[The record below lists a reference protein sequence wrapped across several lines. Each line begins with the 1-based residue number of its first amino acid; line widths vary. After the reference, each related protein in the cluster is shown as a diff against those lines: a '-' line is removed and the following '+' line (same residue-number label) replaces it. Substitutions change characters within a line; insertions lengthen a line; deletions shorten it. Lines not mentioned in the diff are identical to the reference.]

1 MNREERG
8 EGRVK
13 HFRRL
18 LIACTLLLTGC
29 SSVMHSQNEAMDHY
43 RSIILEEAKLDAKE
57 REKLYQTEGW
67 YQEKVWQK
75 GSSREEIRL
84 TPEASALRTRDFV
97 ECLDAANAIES
108 GISERMGG
116 RDPIQIIHGRATV
129 EVCMVS
135 RGYHLLPYT
144 TPLICETDHYDV
156 LPVCH
161 FARHEILNYRDQ
173 WR

>member
-1 MNREERG
+1 MNREEM
-8 EGRVK
+8 GRVK

-18 LIACTLLLTGC
+18 LIACALLLTGC
-29 SSVMHSQNEAMDHY
+29 SSVMQAQNEAMDHY
-43 RSIILEEAKLDAKE
+43 RSIILEEAKLDAGA
-57 REKLYQTEGW
+57 REKLYQEEGW
-67 YQEKVWQK
+67 YQEKAWRK
-75 GSSREEIRL
+75 WGENAGEKKIS
-84 TPEASALRTRDFV
+84 PEASALRTRDFV

-135 RGYHLLPYT
+135 RGYHLIQYK

-161 FARHEILNYRDQ
+161 FARDEILNYRDQ
-173 WR
+173 